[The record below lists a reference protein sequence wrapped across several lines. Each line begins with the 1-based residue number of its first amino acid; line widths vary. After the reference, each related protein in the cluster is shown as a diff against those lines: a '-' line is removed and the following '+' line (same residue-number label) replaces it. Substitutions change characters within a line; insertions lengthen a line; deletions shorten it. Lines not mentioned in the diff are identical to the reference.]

1 MGFGVGSAQ
10 AVQEHQLR
18 SIVPQAHGASTLP
31 PLDPEHTLAHHS
43 VRHTEPQDS
52 DDWLK
57 RTNAHTQLSKAYA
70 ENQRH
75 RFLYACGDQKWNAR
89 SDKRSTSFQK
99 IYVCLARRAGAKQP
113 KQTPKTSPKTQYG
126 SVLIQLKC
134 QALSY
139 LPRDKRY

>member
-1 MGFGVGSAQ
+1 MGFGVESAQ

-18 SIVPQAHGASTLP
+18 SIVPQAHGTSTLP

-43 VRHTEPQDS
+43 VRHTEPLDS

-75 RFLYACGDQKWNAR
+75 IF
-89 SDKRSTSFQK
+89 
-99 IYVCLARRAGAKQP
+99 
-113 KQTPKTSPKTQYG
+113 
-126 SVLIQLKC
+126 
-134 QALSY
+134 
-139 LPRDKRY
+139 